1 MGIISFTDPRS
12 TSFSGER
19 EAFIRESHGEL
30 RAFFESSGFDVV
42 DPMDGL
48 RGPDDV
54 IFGIGSMA
62 EVKQAAE
69 ILKHG
74 NADCLIMGL
83 WHWTEPELALR
94 IARMCD
100 LPVALYT
107 ADDPKWAGAVC
118 ISAVGSSMWEI
129 DKPFFRRH
137 FRTRGDKNQLIQW
150 ARAQSAANRLL
161 AGTLLMWGGSYC
173 LRMEHLRDDYSAL
186 KSYFIGDVI
195 TEDQFMLIRRA
206 VDILT
211 DRPERIAAFTKWVE
225 KEGALVEFDGRMLTQ
240 EIFDRQVALHLA
252 AIDRLA
258 ELRQEDIIGV
268 SIKCQ
273 PELSEEYGVT
283 GCFLPSFLPFGFGP
297 EGDKAAVATVCEG
310 DTKGLVTCAM
320 LHALNPAIPPLFGDI
335 KYFNDDAVIISNCGG
350 SSVAWAAGND
360 DNRALSG
367 VSIKAQCQG
376 KAGGAIGYIGRPGE
390 VTVARLIRI
399 AGEYIMQIGLGESI
413 PINEDIMSRILW
425 GETWPHVAI
434 DFGELFEADSFAK
447 AVGSNHLSATYGD
460 YTTEIEHLCRRFD
473 IPTLRI
479 DDADE
484 MQAFVDDMI

>member
-1 MGIISFTDPRS
+1 MLDNLINKRPKVGIISFTDPRS
-12 TSFSGER
+12 TTFSEER

-42 DPMDGL
+42 DAMDGL

-74 NADCLIMGL
+74 NADCLVMGL

-129 DKPFFRRH
+129 DKPFFRHH
-137 FRTRGDKNQLIQW
+137 FRARGDKNPLIQW

-211 DRPERIAAFTKWVE
+211 E
-225 KEGALVEFDGRMLTQ
+225 K
-240 EIFDRQVALHLA
+240 
-252 AIDRLA
+252 
-258 ELRQEDIIGV
+258 
-268 SIKCQ
+268 
-273 PELSEEYGVT
+273 P
-283 GCFLPSFLPFGFGP
+283 
-297 EGDKAAVATVCEG
+297 
-310 DTKGLVTCAM
+310 
-320 LHALNPAIPPLFGDI
+320 
-335 KYFNDDAVIISNCGG
+335 
-350 SSVAWAAGND
+350 
-360 DNRALSG
+360 
-367 VSIKAQCQG
+367 
-376 KAGGAIGYIGRPGE
+376 
-390 VTVARLIRI
+390 
-399 AGEYIMQIGLGESI
+399 
-413 PINEDIMSRILW
+413 
-425 GETWPHVAI
+425 
-434 DFGELFEADSFAK
+434 
-447 AVGSNHLSATYGD
+447 
-460 YTTEIEHLCRRFD
+460 
-473 IPTLRI
+473 
-479 DDADE
+479 
-484 MQAFVDDMI
+484 